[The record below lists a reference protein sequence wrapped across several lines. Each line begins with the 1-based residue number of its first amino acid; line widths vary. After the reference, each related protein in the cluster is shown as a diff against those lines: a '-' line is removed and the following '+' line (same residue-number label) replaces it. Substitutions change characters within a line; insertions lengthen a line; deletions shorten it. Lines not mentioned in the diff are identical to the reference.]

1 MGLRAA
7 GTDEILNVAEVERIM
22 IVSSEDCTHQMF
34 GRKKVFDDNEK
45 SKFVEAIAD
54 MLAIQ
59 MTVATGR
66 SIESAEGRIN
76 RKAIGYIYGF
86 IDCALRSIGQ
96 DMSDV
101 SVGVPI
107 TYQILQHLFP
117 RHEQAYTSFLIDHLN
132 DEVVVLGM
140 MAGGQQYADFNK
152 PDAKGSPMGLARL
165 ILEGDK

>member
-1 MGLRAA
+1 VSVGEL
-7 GTDEILNVAEVERIM
+7 ERIG
-22 IVSSEDCTHQMF
+22 IKSLEDCTGPMF
-34 GRKKVFDDNEK
+34 GRKKTFDDDK
-45 SKFVEAIAD
+45 KTKFVGAVAD

-59 MTVATGR
+59 MVVTTGR

-107 TYQILQHLFP
+107 TYQVLQHLFP
-117 RHEQAYTSFLIDHLN
+117 GHEQAYTSFLIDHLK

-140 MAGGQQYADFNK
+140 MAGGQQYTDFNK
-152 PDAKGSPMGLARL
+152 PDAKGSPMGLARF
-165 ILEGDK
+165 ILEGEK